1 MGNAALG
8 EEPGDGGSDS
18 CTHQMIKNLVLTLHA
33 GEVSRSQPLQARR
46 LPSLFSSVSRLL
58 TLPMKRITFSFAGF
72 GSRCVCQTPGQE
84 GGPLLPVS
92 SVLQAES

>member
-33 GEVSRSQPLQARR
+33 GDS
-46 LPSLFSSVSRLL
+46 
-58 TLPMKRITFSFAGF
+58 
-72 GSRCVCQTPGQE
+72 PG
-84 GGPLLPVS
+84 PAPYRPPF
-92 SVLQAES
+92 SVLLCIRVADSTNETHHFLLRWLVPGVFVKHLDKKVALYSCFFCASG